1 MQKILKLYKSD
12 AEHLSEKRFTQDMI
26 YGYSLLND
34 IVLKVKLSITIEI
47 DKQGAID
54 FKKNWSVGGI
64 TNHVEVHQY
73 FIR

>member
-26 YGYSLLND
+26 YGYSLLNN

-54 FKKNWSVGGI
+54 F
-64 TNHVEVHQY
+64 
-73 FIR
+73 